1 MPVYALLDICA
12 KVFSSLCSGPSY
24 SHCWELCK
32 APRYWEL
39 CSAHTTNL
47 CECRPAASLL
57 SLGGHCLVPL
67 QAYPRSWGCGRP
79 IAIGMYMWQGF
90 GGIVQVAR
98 CTIQI
103 AFACSIVLVKTNC
116 IAACFGQPWFAKAAT
131 WHPDSATAVIK
142 PAWLAQA
149 QTRTAKRCHNEQCA
163 QP

>member
-1 MPVYALLDICA
+1 MLVYALLDFCA

-67 QAYPRSWGCGRP
+67 QAYPRSWGCPVWVPCGGLSKP
-79 IAIGMYMWQGF
+79 WLSEAGCNAIRFHKYN
-90 GGIVQVAR
+90 R
-98 CTIQI
+98 TSKCN
-103 AFACSIVLVKTNC
+103 LNC
-116 IAACFGQPWFAKAAT
+116 ASGYLHDPSEALPHV
-131 WHPDSATAVIK
+131 HPNGDWSATAVIK